1 MTTLKTALVLSLVA
15 LAPALAATEA
25 SANSASARQTY
36 QLGEIERGRQ
46 TGAITWREGLKLRK
60 EQREIAKVEAN
71 LKSDGHL
78 SKRDRREL
86 NKLQTAA
93 DSHIA
98 DKATNRWHRA
108 WFLPRV
114 GR

>member
-1 MTTLKTALVLSLVA
+1 MTIKSALALSLLVLT
-15 LAPALAATEA
+15 PALAATEA

-78 SKRDRREL
+78 SKRDRRKL
-86 NKLQTAA
+86 NKLQTSANQN
-93 DSHIA
+93 IA

-108 WFLPRV
+108 WFMPRF